1 MKTLNVIARI
11 RGINIVLGDETPSI
25 GTKDTVHSEA
35 TGETRDTPK
44 NRLECLLH
52 VVIGVIFK
60 DWEKKK
66 EEEEEECVLVQRSL
80 SPNQPSYC
88 MANDIYIYDS
98 YIQLTLQHC
107 DETLI
112 LILHT
117 GFSAKS

>member
-1 MKTLNVIARI
+1 MKTLNVIPRI

-25 GTKDTVHSEA
+25 GAKDTVHCEA
-35 TGETRDTPK
+35 TRETQDTAK
-44 NRLECLLH
+44 RRLECFFQL
-52 VVIGVIFK
+52 VIGVIFK

-66 EEEEEECVLVQRSL
+66 EGEEWCFSETIIVTQP
-80 SPNQPSYC
+80 PNLLY
-88 MANDIYIYDS
+88 DKRYRYIYDS

-112 LILHT
+112 LIFNS